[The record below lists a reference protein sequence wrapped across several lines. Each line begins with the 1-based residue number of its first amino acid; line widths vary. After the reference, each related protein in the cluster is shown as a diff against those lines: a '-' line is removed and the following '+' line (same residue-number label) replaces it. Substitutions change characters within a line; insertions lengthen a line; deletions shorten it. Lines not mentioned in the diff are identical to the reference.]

1 MKKNFKEKTP
11 FDKRKQESEQIRN
24 KYPDRIPIIVEKYKD
39 CKLPDVDKC
48 KYLVPNDMTMSKF
61 IFVVRKRIE
70 LDSSQALFI
79 TIDGAMTTAGQTVG
93 QLYHD
98 KKDEDGFLYI
108 IYTGENT
115 FG

>member
-1 MKKNFKEKTP
+1 MKKCFKERTP
-11 FDKRKQESEQIRN
+11 LDKRTQESEQIRN

-79 TIDGAMTTAGQTVG
+79 TVNGSMAPASQTVG
-93 QLYHD
+93 ELYDD
-98 KKDEDGFLYI
+98 KKDEDGFLYVT
-108 IYTGENT
+108 YCSENV